1 MSDELKIVEPSEAL
15 QRQIGPDEN
24 VEWVVT
30 KEKTDVYLEALG
42 AGVQSIVLGIFLGIF
57 GAVFIGSIFGLIGGV
72 IGFLLPVIGI
82 PLLIAGLGIV
92 VGLTGTIEY
101 AATDQRF
108 IMHSDSIMGTQ
119 TESVPIDRV
128 RDVEYSEDMMDKILG
143 NGDIQIEAERG
154 ADSISF
160 DNVPNGTAFLKKV
173 RSHAEM

>member
-1 MSDELKIVEPSEAL
+1 MAEDLKIVEPSAAL
-15 QRQIGPDEN
+15 QRQIGPDET

-30 KEKTDVYLEALG
+30 KDKTDIYLEALG
-42 AGVQSIVLGIFLGIF
+42 AGIQWIILGVFLGVF
-57 GAVFIGSIFGLIGGV
+57 GAVFLGSAFGLIGGI

-82 PLLIAGLGIV
+82 PVLIAGLGIV

-108 IMHSDSIMGTQ
+108 ITHSDSIMGTQ
-119 TESVPIDRV
+119 TESVAIDRI
-128 RDVEYSEDMMDKILG
+128 RDVEYSEDMMDKVLG
-143 NGDIQIEAERG
+143 NGDIRIEAERG

-160 DNVPNGTAFLKKV
+160 DNVPHGTTFLKKV